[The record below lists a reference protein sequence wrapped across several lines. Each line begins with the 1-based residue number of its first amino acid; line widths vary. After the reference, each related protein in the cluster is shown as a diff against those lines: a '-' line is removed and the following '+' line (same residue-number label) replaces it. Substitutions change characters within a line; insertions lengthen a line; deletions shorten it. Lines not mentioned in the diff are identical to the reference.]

1 MSQNGRIYDSIR
13 CVGSRAARQLSAS
26 FASFFFLRIGDGLLY
41 VMFISTTG

>member
-26 FASFFFLRIGDGLLY
+26 FASFFLRIGDGLLY